1 MRDEAEHKAAG
12 EAVEVGARR
21 GRDAEGVTVPDCIFC
36 KIDRGELPATVVSRT
51 EGLLAIE
58 DINPK
63 ADVHLLVI
71 PERHIDDFRDIGE
84 LSADEGKRM
93 LDFVADTAKAAGLE
107 EYRLMVFCGA
117 GAGQT
122 VFHLHWHVLGGRF
135 RGMPA

>member
-1 MRDEAEHKAAG
+1 MTTD
-12 EAVEVGARR
+12 
-21 GRDAEGVTVPDCIFC
+21 PDCIFC
-36 KIDRGELPATVVSRT
+36 KILRGELPATEVNRT
-51 EGLLAIE
+51 DGFLAIE

-71 PERHIDDFRDIGE
+71 PQRHIETFREIGG
-84 LSADEGKRM
+84 LSADEAKRM
-93 LDFVADTAKAAGLE
+93 LDFVAETAKNVGLD

-122 VFHLHWHVLGGRF
+122 VFHLHWHILGGTF